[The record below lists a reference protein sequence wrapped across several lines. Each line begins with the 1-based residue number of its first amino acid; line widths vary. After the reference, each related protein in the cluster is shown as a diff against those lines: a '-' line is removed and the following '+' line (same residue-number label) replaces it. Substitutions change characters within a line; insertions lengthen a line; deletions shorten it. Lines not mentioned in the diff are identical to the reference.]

1 MTKQLVI
8 LSDDEIGKLYGLPKF
23 DGDARLKYF
32 DLDQCEK
39 SALNT
44 FHRVFAK
51 VYFILQLG
59 YFKAKQLF
67 YVFDLE
73 SVEVDARYVC
83 EHYFPQHILKFKG
96 RVSKPTRLAQQKV
109 ILGLKGYKVTNGEI
123 RATLLAKAE
132 GFAKLHSKPIFIFRE
147 LLNYLELNRMVLPR
161 YSSMQKDII
170 AQALNNERR
179 RLESAMYQILGP
191 GDLQKLQRLLEDRST
206 GGNYLLTWL
215 QQEPSSFKYYQMRA
229 QVLRKQE
236 MEIIHKLSVKLI
248 PHLNISNENVRYY
261 ASLAEHYSVYKLN
274 RMKGNIVHVYLI
286 CFAYTRYSQ
295 INDTLIEA
303 FEHYVRFYEKEA
315 DKWSKDTIYKYR
327 LEGTRELIK
336 VPKVLGL
343 FTDEQIEDSVLF
355 GSVRKAAFRILNKS
369 RFGILGD
376 YIKNTKLDKKELKR
390 NYYET
395 IQQKISMNLRFLFL
409 HLQLEGMTGNMEI
422 IQAIDHAKSILL
434 KGKTFI
440 RIPISEIPC
449 GFIPPHLRRY
459 FYKDGVL
466 QIKRYE
472 FLMLQTIRNRID
484 SGDIYVP
491 DSFTFKSFDQDL
503 IPEQYWQDNK
513 GTILEDIDVPKLK
526 QPINELLE
534 ELKRKV
540 ERKFK
545 KVDRSI
551 LKGENKY
558 VKVSGKKADGS
569 TKWQLEYPRAK
580 ENVGHTLFRQFPSIN
595 IAGLMNMVNEH
606 TGFLDEFSHI
616 LGKEATN
623 GTPHNQLIAAI
634 LALGTN
640 HGIGKMA
647 QISDMTTYQLNAAV
661 QNLIRNETLE
671 NANVIIVNA
680 ASRLPM
686 FQHYNIEEGV
696 IHSSSDG
703 QKFGTHF
710 DNINSRYSPKYYG
723 LGMGICDYTNVA
735 NNVPINAKIIGAHEH
750 ESYYVFDLL
759 KNNKTDVS
767 PEIHSTD
774 TDGTNRVNFA
784 IPDFFGY
791 QFAPRYA
798 SITSKAEMPYTF
810 ESPNSYRDDNL
821 LKSKGKIDVRLI
833 EEEWDNIQRIIAS
846 LALKTTSQSTII
858 KKLSSYTRNNRT
870 HQALI
875 EYDKI
880 LKTLYILEYIDS
892 PSLRRNVQK
901 ALNRGEGYHQLKR
914 HIFYV
919 HGGKF
924 RVHTVQEQQVIAN
937 CTHLIAN
944 VIIYYN
950 TWLLSN
956 LLGRYE
962 KNGDGKALEKAK
974 KISPIAWQHINVYGT
989 YRFTAPPAPINV
1001 AELLENV
1008 KL

>member
-8 LSDDEIGKLYGLPKF
+8 LSDDEISKLYNLPKF
-23 DGDARLKYF
+23 DENSRLKYF
-32 DLDQCEK
+32 
-39 SALNT
+39 SLNSSEQAIIRNYQ
-44 FHRVFAK
+44 RVFAK
-51 VYFILQLG
+51 IYFILQLG

-73 SVEVDARYVC
+73 TVEADARYIC
-83 EHYFPQHILKFKG
+83 DYYFPQHILQFKG
-96 RVSKPTRLAQQKV
+96 RVSKPTRLAQQKT
-109 ILGLKGYKVTNGEI
+109 ILELQKYKVANEQI
-123 RATLLAKAE
+123 RAILLTKAE
-132 GFAKLHSKPIFIFRE
+132 GFAKLHSKPVYIFRE
-147 LLNYLELNRMVLPR
+147 LLNYMELNRIVLPR

-170 AQALNNERR
+170 AQALINERK
-179 RLESAMYQILGP
+179 RLESVVEQTLSP
-191 GDLQKLQRLLEDRST
+191 EDSQQLQRLLEDKST

-229 QVLRKQE
+229 QVLRKQQ
-236 MEIIHKLSVKLI
+236 MEIIHELSVRLI
-248 PHLNISNENVRYY
+248 PNLAISNENIRYY
-261 ASLAEHYSVYKLN
+261 ASLAEHYSIYKLK
-274 RMKGNIVHVYLI
+274 RMRGHIAYIYLL

-303 FEHYVRFYEKEA
+303 FKHYVKFYEKEA
-315 DKWSKDTIYKYR
+315 DNWSRDTIYSHQ
-327 LEGTRELIK
+327 LEGMRELIK
-336 VPKVLGL
+336 VPKILKL
-343 FTDEQIEDSVLF
+343 FIDEQIKDDVLF
-355 GSVRKAAFRILNKS
+355 GNIRKTAFKILKKK
-369 RFGILGD
+369 RFGVLSD
-376 YIKNTKLDKKELKR
+376 YIYKAKLDKKELKR
-390 NYYET
+390 VYYEM
-395 IQQKISMNLRFLFL
+395 IKQKVSLNLRFLFL
-409 HLQLEGMTGNMEI
+409 HLHLKGMTGNAEI
-422 IQAIDHAKSILL
+422 MQAIEYSKSILL
-434 KGKTFI
+434 KGKTVI
-440 RIPISEIPC
+440 KVPISEIPC
-449 GFIPPHLRRY
+449 GFIPPHLKRY

-472 FLMLQTIRNRID
+472 FLMLQTIRNKID
-484 SGDIYVP
+484 SGDIFVP

-503 IPEQYWQDNK
+503 IPKQYWEEN
-513 GTILEDIDVPKLK
+513 GETILDDIDVPKLK
-526 QPINELLE
+526 QPVSELLE
-534 ELKRKV
+534 ELKQKV
-540 ERKFK
+540 EAKFK
-545 KVDRSI
+545 KVNQSI

-558 VKVSGKKADGS
+558 VKISGKRADGS
-569 TKWQLEYPRAK
+569 TKWQLEYPK
-580 ENVGHTLFRQFPSIN
+580 TTENVNHNLFRQFPSTN

-606 TGFLDEFSHI
+606 TGFLDEFTHI

-623 GTPHNQLIAAI
+623 EMPNNQLIAAL
-634 LALGTN
+634 LAFGTN
-640 HGIGKMA
+640 HGIRKMG
-647 QISDMTTYQLNAAV
+647 QISDINASKLTAAA
-661 QNLIRNETLE
+661 NNFIRNETLE
-671 NANVIIVNA
+671 NANVRIVNA
-680 ASRLPM
+680 TSRLPM
-686 FQHYNIEEGV
+686 FPHYSIEEGV

-703 QKFGTHF
+703 QKFGTQF

-723 LGMGICDYTNVA
+723 LGTGICDYTNVA
-735 NNVPINAKIIGAHEH
+735 NNLPIIAKIIGTHEH
-750 ESYYVFDLL
+750 ESYYVYDLL
-759 KNNKTDVS
+759 KNNKTDVK

-784 IPDFFGY
+784 ILDFFGY

-798 SITSKAEMPYTF
+798 SITSKAKMLYTF
-810 ESPNSYRDDNL
+810 ESPSSYREDYL
-821 LKSKGKIDVRLI
+821 LKSKGTIDIKLI
-833 EEEWDNIQRIIAS
+833 EEEWENIQRIIAS
-846 LALKTTSQSTII
+846 LALKTTTQSTII

-956 LLGRYE
+956 LLKQYE
-962 KNGDGKALEKAK
+962 QNGDEKALEKIK

-989 YRFTAPPAPINV
+989 YKFSAPPVPINI
-1001 AELLENV
+1001 ETLLKNV
-1008 KL
+1008 VL